1 MNGKPEKNRMIT
13 PKGEP
18 LEDTG
23 GGRFP
28 GGGRVAGFFDRGSG
42 GTGFAINIIIPV
54 AVGITII
61 AFLIMNSVKIVD
73 TWNRGVCVFEHE
85 I

>member
-23 GGRFP
+23 GVDFQVEVEV
-28 GGGRVAGFFDRGSG
+28 RVS
-42 GTGFAINIIIPV
+42 
-54 AVGITII
+54 
-61 AFLIMNSVKIVD
+61 LIEDQEDLDS
-73 TWNRGVCVFEHE
+73 
-85 I
+85 

>member
-1 MNGKPEKNRMIT
+1 MNEKPEKNRRIT

-28 GGGRVAGFFDRGSG
+28 GGGRGAGFFDRGSG
-42 GTGFAINIIIPV
+42 GTGFVINIIIPV
-54 AVGITII
+54 AVGIIII

-73 TWNRGVCVFEHE
+73 AGNRGVCVFEHE